1 MAKLSSIKFKIPLY
15 REIKRC
21 LRSLLIHRLRSLLST
36 LGVLFGVV
44 AVVAM
49 LSIGEGAKQETLEQI
64 EQLGMNSIIVRQHA
78 MSDEQRVQAL
88 EQKSRGLT
96 WQDVEALRKNI
107 PILTDNAPLRV
118 IEATL
123 TGALT
128 QASPEIL
135 AVNRAFADMKQL
147 QLAEGR
153 FLCDLDQE
161 GKRLVCVLGY
171 EVAKDL
177 GKEGHIGHT
186 LKLGNIHY
194 EIVGILKSTYWKAS
208 KNQSITT
215 RNLDQAVFIPLGSDI
230 GLISAPL
237 AKDGLSEIILQ
248 IQDTQHME
256 SAVKLIK
263 KILRRLHGGYEDYQ
277 IVIPQ
282 ELLQQAYRT
291 QQIFNLVL
299 GSIAAIS
306 LLVGGIGIMN
316 VMLATISERTREI
329 GIRRAVGASQR
340 HILLQFLFETF
351 LLTLIGAVLGILLG
365 LGCSMAI
372 STLAGWKT
380 IVTPWSIIL
389 SLMMSSVVGL
399 CSGLYPAYQAAMMDP
414 IKALRHD

>member
-1 MAKLSSIKFKIPLY
+1 MLIY

-64 EQLGMNSIIVRQHA
+64 EQLGMNSIIVRQHV
-78 MSDEQRVQAL
+78 MSDEQRAQAL

-96 WQDVEALRKNI
+96 WQDVEALRENI
-107 PILTDNAPLRV
+107 PLLMQDAPLRV
-118 IEATL
+118 IQTSL
-123 TGALT
+123 TGSLT
-128 QASPEIL
+128 QVSPEIL

-153 FLCDLDQE
+153 FLCDLDQQ
-161 GKRLVCVLGY
+161 GKRLACVLGY

-177 GKEGHIGHT
+177 GKEGHIGCT

-194 EIVGILKSTYWKAS
+194 EIVGVLKSTHWKAS

-215 RNLDQAVFIPLGSDI
+215 RNLDKAIFIPLGSDV
-230 GLISAPL
+230 GLISSSM
-237 AKDGLSEIILQ
+237 AKDSLSEIVLQ
-248 IQDTQHME
+248 IRDAQHME
-256 SAVKLIK
+256 LAAQFIK

-291 QQIFNLVL
+291 QKTFNLVL

-316 VMLATISERTREI
+316 IMLATISERTREI
-329 GIRRAVGASQR
+329 GIRRAVGATRR
-340 HILLQFLFETF
+340 HILLQFLFET
-351 LLTLIGAVLGILLG
+351 LMLTLIGAILGVVLGIG
-365 LGCSMAI
+365 FSMAI
-372 STLAGWKT
+372 SILAGWKT
-380 IVTPWSIIL
+380 IVTPWSILL

-399 CSGLYPAYQAAMMDP
+399 CSGVYPAYQAAMMDP